1 MKAWTLFSKVFAF
14 MAFLMGVTMGFADE
28 IDQKYLSDIAS
39 KASKASNCQVS
50 LVDFGSIGSNVVAR
64 FRLENG
70 LQIIVMEDHSA
81 PVCSYQTWF
90 PVGSRFETMGKG
102 GIAHL
107 FEHLM
112 FKGTKRYPRHVF
124 DRMLEQAGAI
134 TNAATWFDFTFY
146 FENLPASEIG
156 LAVEL
161 ESDRMQGLVLDE
173 EALRTELEVV
183 KNERRLRV
191 ENDPEGIIEETVMR
205 EVFGTH
211 PYGRPVLGTMEDLE
225 NITLDDC
232 IAFYRTYY
240 SPSNGTIVVVGDVKT
255 EDVLTLV
262 ATKYGTIAKGDV
274 PREEKPEKP
283 PIVSKTVEVFVP
295 LATERLILAFRG
307 VEVSHPDSYALDCLN
322 HILFDDESSRVYREL
337 VERRKIASSV
347 DGAVEQFQGDGIISV
362 EVVMNTGRKAEEA
375 VDPVMAKI
383 REITEGGVTE
393 RELQRAKNFLEAS
406 FYKAM
411 TTMGSRATQLA
422 LHHIM
427 LGHYLK
433 LNEYVPNIER
443 VTIEDIQRVAKTYLV
458 KERLVTVIARQKK

>member
-1 MKAWTLFSKVFAF
+1 MKKASFARIACF
-14 MAFLMGVTMGFADE
+14 FAHLVGVSMCVGKEVDGT
-28 IDQKYLSDIAS
+28 YLRDIATR
-39 KASKASNCQVS
+39 VS
-50 LVDFGSIGSNVVAR
+50 SACECPVHLVDFGTIGSQVVAR
-64 FRLENG
+64 FKLENG
-70 LQIIVMEDHSA
+70 LEVIVMEDHSA

-90 PVGSRFETMGKG
+90 PVGSRFEALGKG

-112 FKGTKRYPRHVF
+112 FKGTKRFPRHVF

-146 FENLPASEIG
+146 FENLPATEIG

-173 EALRTELEVV
+173 QAFRTELEVV
-183 KNERRLRV
+183 KNERRFRV
-191 ENDPEGIIEETVMR
+191 ENDPEGIIEETVMK
-205 EVFGTH
+205 EVFGSH

-240 SPSNGTIVVVGDVKT
+240 SPSNATIVVVGDIRT
-255 EDVLTLV
+255 EDVLTLI
-262 ATKYGTIAKGDV
+262 ATKYGAIPKGDV
-274 PREEKPEKP
+274 PKHFQLQKAPV
-283 PIVSKTVEVFVP
+283 VSKTVEIFVP
-295 LATERLILAFRG
+295 IATERLILAFRG

-322 HILFDDESSRVYREL
+322 HILFDNESSRVYREL
-337 VERRKIASSV
+337 VEEKKMASSV
-347 DGAVEQFQGDGIISV
+347 DGAVEQFQGDGVISV

-375 VDPVMAKI
+375 LGALMAKI
-383 REITEGGVTE
+383 KEVAEQGVTE

-427 LGHYLK
+427 HGHYLK

-443 VTIEDIQRVAKTYLV
+443 VTREDVQRVAKIYLD
-458 KERLVTVIARQKK
+458 KDRLVTVIARPKK